1 MTQAVTTRFV
11 VLNDQPVETGE
22 DDLLDAAAT
31 ARSLVDLIT
40 DSHVSTPF
48 TVAIDAGW
56 GMGKS
61 SLMRLMRARL
71 EERGTPTAW
80 FNAWT
85 SGADALE
92 VLIKSVLL
100 TFDRNIVRR
109 AYHRLAKRRRALR
122 VFRLL
127 LKVVLRFFGVHRL
140 VDELWRQLSVDAKS
154 RNEIRDVVHDMAKDW
169 ADGGTSPGRQLVV
182 FIDDLDRCSGDV
194 VLAVC
199 EAIKLYLDVPGLV
212 FVIGCD
218 QAVLA
223 RNMQESGGS
232 AGHALGHLE
241 KIVQVYYRTPA
252 PDQESVRRLI
262 DGFADRSGTKELFG
276 DGVTALIAQ
285 RTRRNPR
292 RIKRLINSFVLEYH
306 LNRDWQRFG
315 ASALV
320 RVILLQH
327 FYPEFY
333 RSLTATGDRD
343 IVSEFLAYTSVRER
357 CKAGNHP
364 GDDEFFTNHQVAPP
378 PAAADHDTLRSSLD
392 RVEQELPVFF
402 PELAANPDFVSL
414 IGELSQEADFDELR
428 RYLQQGRRAS
438 FSLPHLLT
446 DDGEFPQA
454 ILLDLNRPMGNLDA
468 TISPEAWASRHDLWR
483 LVNELRDNHDPRRL
497 HDLLGQDIDLA
508 HFWRVAAAPEGTDA
522 SPMLR
527 VLWIDDSFKPDLLG
541 DAKLDLIADA
551 HSRGI
556 RVLRT
561 NDPESLN
568 DAFRRFE
575 PDLFISDITRDG
587 DPNAGLDDLAALRSD
602 GIYDGPAI
610 FYTSRVTPSRVK
622 RAEELGALGVTA
634 DPRELMSWIERVVA
648 DRDSAQD

>member
-1 MTQAVTTRFV
+1 MTTRFV
-11 VLNDQPVETGE
+11 VLNDQPVEAGE

-31 ARSLVDLIT
+31 ARALVDLIS

-71 EERGTPTAW
+71 EDRGTPTAW

-109 AYHRLAKRRRALR
+109 AYHRLAKRRRAVR
-122 VFRLL
+122 FVRLL

-169 ADGGTSPGRQLVV
+169 ADGGTSDGRQLVV

-262 DGFADRSGTKELFG
+262 DGFAGRSGTKELFG

-333 RSLTATGDRD
+333 RNLTSTDDRD
-343 IVSEFLAYTSVRER
+343 IVSEFLAYTSVREH

-378 PAAADHDTLRSSLD
+378 PAAADHDVLLSSLD

-402 PELAANPDFVSL
+402 PDLAMNPDFVSL
-414 IGELSQEADFDELR
+414 IRELSEEASFEELR
-428 RYLQQGRRAS
+428 RYLQHGGSRS
-438 FSLPHLLT
+438 FSPRELLT
-446 DDGEFPQA
+446 DEFMKNFVQRLPETVDS
-454 ILLDLNRPMGNLDA
+454 ISNLWSLMDDLRD
-468 TISPEAWASRHDLWR
+468 RHDR
-483 LVNELRDNHDPRRL
+483 RGLRN
-497 HDLLGQDIDLA
+497 LLRHDIDLVDA
-508 HFWRVAAAPEGTDA
+508 RPGHSQLEEDEA
-522 SPMLR
+522 SPGLR
-527 VLWIDDSFKPDLLG
+527 VLWVDDSFKPDLLG

-551 HSRGI
+551 DRRGI

-561 NDPESLN
+561 NDPESLKDN
-568 DAFRRFE
+568 FRRFE

-602 GIYDGPAI
+602 GIYDGPVI

>member
-1 MTQAVTTRFV
+1 MALTEAVTTRFV

-31 ARSLVDLIT
+31 ARALVDLIS

-109 AYHRLAKRRRALR
+109 AYHRLAKRRRAVR
-122 VFRLL
+122 FVRLL

-169 ADGGTSPGRQLVV
+169 ADGGASDGRQLVV

-262 DGFADRSGTKELFG
+262 DGFAGRSGTKELFG

-333 RSLTATGDRD
+333 RSLTGTGDRD
-343 IVSEFLAYTSVRER
+343 IVSEFLAYTSVREH

-378 PAAADHDTLRSSLD
+378 PARADHDVLLSSLD

-414 IGELSQEADFDELR
+414 IVELSEEAGFEELR
-428 RYLQQGRRAS
+428 RYLQHGGRHS
-438 FSLPHLLT
+438 FSPRDLLT
-446 DDGEFPQA
+446 GEFMQNFVQRLPETVDS
-454 ILLDLNRPMGNLDA
+454 ISNLWSLMDDLRG
-468 TISPEAWASRHDLWR
+468 RHDRSGLQN
-483 LVNELRDNHDPRRL
+483 LL
-497 HDLLGQDIDLA
+497 HHDIDLVNA
-508 HFWRVAAAPEGTDA
+508 RPGHSQQEEDEA
-522 SPMLR
+522 SPGLR
-527 VLWIDDSFKPDLLG
+527 VLWVDDSFKPDLLG

-551 HSRGI
+551 HRRGI
-556 RVLRT
+556 RVLQT
-561 NDPESLN
+561 NDPESLKS
-568 DAFRRFE
+568 AFRLFE

-634 DPRELMSWIERVVA
+634 DPRELMSWIERFVA
-648 DRDSAQD
+648 DRDTAQD

>member
-1 MTQAVTTRFV
+1 MALTQAVTTRFV
-11 VLNDQPVETGE
+11 VLNDQPVESGE

-40 DSHVSTPF
+40 DSH
-48 TVAIDAGW
+48 
-56 GMGKS
+56 
-61 SLMRLMRARL
+61 
-71 EERGTPTAW
+71 
-80 FNAWT
+80 
-85 SGADALE
+85 
-92 VLIKSVLL
+92 
-100 TFDRNIVRR
+100 
-109 AYHRLAKRRRALR
+109 
-122 VFRLL
+122 
-127 LKVVLRFFGVHRL
+127 
-140 VDELWRQLSVDAKS
+140 
-154 RNEIRDVVHDMAKDW
+154 
-169 ADGGTSPGRQLVV
+169 
-182 FIDDLDRCSGDV
+182 
-194 VLAVC
+194 
-199 EAIKLYLDVPGLV
+199 
-212 FVIGCD
+212 
-218 QAVLA
+218 
-223 RNMQESGGS
+223 
-232 AGHALGHLE
+232 
-241 KIVQVYYRTPA
+241 
-252 PDQESVRRLI
+252 
-262 DGFADRSGTKELFG
+262 GFAGRSGTKELFG

-364 GDDEFFTNHQVAPP
+364 GDDEFFTNHQVTPP
-378 PAAADHDTLRSSLD
+378 PATADHDALLSSLD

-402 PELAANPDFVSL
+402 PDLAANPDFVSL

-428 RYLQQGRRAS
+428 RYLQQGRRGS

-446 DDGEFPQA
+446 DDEFPQA
-454 ILLDLNRPMGNLDA
+454 FLLNQPTGSLDA

-483 LVNELRDNHDPRRL
+483 LVNELRHNHDPRRL
-497 HDLLGQDIDLA
+497 HDLLSQDIDMA
-508 HFWRVAAAPEGTDA
+508 HFWRVAAAPEGDDA
-522 SPMLR
+522 SPGLR
-527 VLWIDDSFKPDLLG
+527 VMWIDDSFKPDLLG

-556 RVLRT
+556 RVRRT
-561 NDPESLN
+561 NDPDSLN

-587 DPNAGLDDLAALRSD
+587 DPNAGLDDLSALRSD

-622 RAEELGALGVTA
+622 RAEALGALGVTA

>member
-1 MTQAVTTRFV
+1 MALTEAVTTRFV

-31 ARSLVDLIT
+31 ARALVELIS

-109 AYHRLAKRRRALR
+109 AYHRLAKRRRAVR
-122 VFRLL
+122 FVRLL

-169 ADGGTSPGRQLVV
+169 ADGGDSDGRQLVV

-262 DGFADRSGTKELFG
+262 DGFAGRSGTKELFG

-333 RSLTATGDRD
+333 RSLTGTGDRD
-343 IVSEFLAYTSVRER
+343 IVSEFLAYTSVREH

-378 PAAADHDTLRSSLD
+378 PARADHDVLLSSLD

-414 IGELSQEADFDELR
+414 IGELAQEADFDELR
-428 RYLQQGRRAS
+428 RYLQQGRRGS
-438 FSLPHLLT
+438 FSLPSLLT
-446 DDGEFPQA
+446 DDEFPQA
-454 ILLDLNRPMGNLDA
+454 FLLNRPTESLDA
-468 TISPEAWASRHDLWR
+468 LISPESWASRHDLWR
-483 LVNELRDNHDPRRL
+483 LVDELRHHHDPRSL
-497 HDLLGQDIDLA
+497 HDLLRQGIDLV
-508 HFWRVAAAPEGTDA
+508 RVPAPEETDA
-522 SPMLR
+522 SPGLR
-527 VLWIDDSFKPDLLG
+527 VLWVDDSFKPDLLG

-551 HSRGI
+551 DRRGI

-561 NDPESLN
+561 NDPESLKDN
-568 DAFRRFE
+568 LRRFE
-575 PDLFISDITRDG
+575 PDLLISDITRDG

-634 DPRELMSWIERVVA
+634 DPRELMSWIERFVA
-648 DRDSAQD
+648 DRTDGHDSAQD

>member
-1 MTQAVTTRFV
+1 MALTQAMTTRFV

-109 AYHRLAKRRRALR
+109 AYHRLAKRRRA
-122 VFRLL
+122 VQVVRLL

-169 ADGGTSPGRQLVV
+169 AGGATSPGRQLVV

-306 LNRDWQRFG
+306 LNRDWRRFG

-378 PAAADHDTLRSSLD
+378 PASADHDALRSSLD

-428 RYLQQGRRAS
+428 RYLQQGRRGS
-438 FSLPHLLT
+438 FSLPGLLP
-446 DDGEFPQA
+446 DDGEFPQP
-454 ILLDLNRPMGNLDA
+454 ILLDLNRMRSFDVTTPPGG
-468 TISPEAWASRHDLWR
+468 WASRHDLWH
-483 LVNELRDNHDPRRL
+483 LVNELRDNHNLRNL
-497 HDLLGQDIDLA
+497 HDLLSQDIDLA
-508 HFWRVAAAPEGTDA
+508 RVPAAPEGNDA
-522 SPMLR
+522 SPGLR

-551 HSRGI
+551 HRRGI
-556 RVLRT
+556 RVLQT

-568 DAFRRFE
+568 AAFRRFE
-575 PDLFISDITRDG
+575 PDLFISDITRNG

-602 GIYDGPAI
+602 GIYDGPVI

-622 RAEELGALGVTA
+622 RAEELGAVGVTA
-634 DPRELMSWIERVVA
+634 DPRELVSWIERFAA

>member
-1 MTQAVTTRFV
+1 MALTQAVTTRFV

-378 PAAADHDTLRSSLD
+378 PAAADHDALRSSLD

-402 PELAANPDFVSL
+402 PGLATDKDFVSL
-414 IGELSQEADFDELR
+414 IRELFQEADFDELR
-428 RYLQQGRRAS
+428 RYLQHGRPGGLSSPGA
-438 FSLPHLLT
+438 LT
-446 DDGEFPQA
+446 DDEFMNA
-454 ILLDLNRPMGNLDA
+454 FLLNRPARSPDA
-468 TISPEAWASRHDLWR
+468 VRSQATQNDLWALMSDLR
-483 LVNELRDNHDPRRL
+483 GPNDPQSLRDLL
-497 HDLLGQDIDLA
+497 HQNIDVVNAWPTL
-508 HFWRVAAAPEGTDA
+508 VQPGDDKS
-522 SPMLR
+522 SPLLR
-527 VLWIDDSFKPDLLG
+527 VLWIDDSFTPDLAD
-541 DAKLDLIADA
+541 DAKLDLIAGA
-551 HSRGI
+551 HSRGV
-556 RVLRT
+556 RVFQTGIGDL
-561 NDPESLN
+561 ESTK
-568 DAFRRFE
+568 FVIQRFK
-575 PDLFISDITRDG
+575 PGLLISDITRDG